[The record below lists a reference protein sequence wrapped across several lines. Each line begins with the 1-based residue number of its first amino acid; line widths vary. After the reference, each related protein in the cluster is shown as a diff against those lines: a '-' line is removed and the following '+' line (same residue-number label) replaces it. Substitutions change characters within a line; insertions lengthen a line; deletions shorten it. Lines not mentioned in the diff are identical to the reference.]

1 MMAYMTVL
9 DRQFMS
15 DLIFNVFPFLNE
27 LNLMDGTGK
36 SSRFSPYT
44 IATTILD
51 YQ

>member
-1 MMAYMTVL
+1 MAYMTFL

-15 DLIFNVFPFLNE
+15 DLIFNVFPFLNV
-27 LNLMDGTGK
+27 MDGTGE
-36 SSRFSPYT
+36 SSRFFPCT